1 MIPVSEYVDRKVAV
15 FGLGRSGIAAARAL
29 AAGGAQVFA
38 WDDRADGR
46 ESAEAQGIPLSDV
59 YELEWDTVAVLVL
72 SPGIPLTHPKPHPVV
87 ELATG
92 AGRPIVGDIEL
103 FARALDALDLD
114 NPVIAITG
122 TNGKSTTTA
131 LIGHLLESC
140 GRPVDVGGN
149 IGRPVLDLDML
160 GKDGVYVLEMSSYQ
174 IDLTR
179 TPVADVAV
187 LLNITPDHLDRHGDM
202 ANYVRIKRRLLEMQ
216 GPEDT
221 AVVGVDDQESTRI
234 YIALGARGR
243 QRVIPFSAERV
254 VDNGVYVRDGVV
266 YDGIDGADR
275 RIADL
280 RQNPALVGTHN
291 WQNAAAAVA
300 AVAALGVRGDGV
312 EQGLRSF
319 PGLAHRQE
327 LIADIDGVRFVNDSK
342 ATNPVSAARALS
354 CYDAVYWIAGGRAKD
369 GDLDALDPYLERVKK
384 AYLIGAAE
392 NKFVRILDGRTAWE
406 RSGTLDAAVGSAAR
420 DAARDGIDGAVV
432 LLSPACASFDQ
443 FRDFEARG
451 EAFRTLVEALKR
463 TSGNT
468 RDAVAGGQ
476 AG

>member
-1 MIPVSEYVDRKVAV
+1 MIPVSEYVDQKVAV
-15 FGLGRSGIAAARAL
+15 FGLGRSGIASARSL

-38 WDDRADGR
+38 WDDRVEGR
-46 ESAEAQGIPLSDV
+46 DAAEAQGISLADV
-59 YELEWDTVAVLVL
+59 YELEWDTVAALVL

-103 FARALDALDLD
+103 FARARHALDLG

-160 GKDGVYVLEMSSYQ
+160 GKEGVYVLEMSSYQ
-174 IDLTR
+174 IDLTP
-179 TPVADVAV
+179 TPVADVGV

-202 ANYVRIKRRLLEMQ
+202 ENYVRIKRRLLEMQ

-221 AVVGVDDQESTRI
+221 AVVSVDDQECTRI
-234 YIALGARGR
+234 YVALGARGA
-243 QRVIPFSAERV
+243 QRVIPFSAEHPV
-254 VDNGVYVRDGVV
+254 ENGVYVRDGVV
-266 YDGIDGADR
+266 YDGTDGADR
-275 RIADL
+275 QIADL
-280 RQNPALVGTHN
+280 SQNPALVGKHN

-300 AVAALGVRGDGV
+300 AVAALGIRGDGV
-312 EQGLRSF
+312 EQGLLSF

-354 CYDAVYWIAGGRAKD
+354 CYGAVYWIAGGRAKD
-369 GDLDALDPYLERVKK
+369 GDLDALDPYLERVNK
-384 AYLIGAAE
+384 AYLIGTAE
-392 NKFVRILDGRTAWE
+392 NKFIQALEGRTAWE
-406 RSGTLDAAVGSAAR
+406 RCGTLDVAVASAAR
-420 DAARDGIDGAVV
+420 DAAQDGIEGAVV

-451 EAFRTLVEALKR
+451 DAFRKIVMALKR
-463 TSGNT
+463 ERGNT
-468 RDAVAGGQ
+468 NGAVAVGQGG
-476 AG
+476 